1 MFIDA
6 RDYPVD
12 YLLTEVVADQLG
24 IYVHV
29 ADFSDHHGTRMFR
42 MIVDGDIDREA
53 LQRLLKSSV
62 RDSLDVYTFSHIESI
77 SAPIVDK
84 GPRPAQITNY
94 LRITFM

>member
-1 MFIDA
+1 MRIDA

-12 YLLTEVVADQLG
+12 YLLTEVAAEQLG

-29 ADFSDHHGTRMFR
+29 ADFNEHHGTRMFR
-42 MIVDGDIDREA
+42 MIVDSDIDREV
-53 LQRLLKSSV
+53 LKRLMSSSV
-62 RDSLDVYTFSHIESI
+62 RDALNVYTFSHIEAI